1 MTDKLPSE
9 IQHLHIIKAS
19 AGSGKTHRLTG
30 EYLHLLFSQPNNH
43 RHILAV
49 TFTNKAT
56 DEMKSRIVDEL
67 HRLASGK
74 DSDYLIE
81 LMDSFS
87 LNESAVRSMAKRIL
101 ETILHDYSAFSIST
115 IDKFFQQTMRAFTRE
130 MGLAGGY
137 NIEVDHS
144 SLLMETVD
152 RMLSELDKPENKML
166 SEWLLQFMKDN
177 IEDGKNWKID
187 REVMELSKQLFN
199 ETYKSFTSEEQA
211 IFQSKELLSEYKK
224 ILTRI
229 IRDYESE
236 LKKLGV
242 RGVKIM
248 EENSLEPS
256 EMKGGSKSQ
265 FVKIS
270 QIAKGQIPNMTS
282 TFLKFPDNIDEWY
295 AKKTATNIIYKI
307 ESAYDAGLNECV
319 KQIIQMYDNSTQYY
333 TAKCILQNYYT
344 LGILNDIKNRLRKL
358 QQENNTLLL
367 SDTTELLNEIIS
379 GTDSPFIY
387 EKTGTRI
394 TSYMIDEF
402 QDTSRMQWDNFKPLV
417 EESLSSGNFNLIVG
431 DVKQSIYRFRNSDW
445 RLLEEQVEDDFSHDF
460 IKKHVLDTNWRSDAK
475 IVEFNN
481 LFFKEA
487 STILQNYFNSSNSID
502 EKNNSSQ
509 ISNAYTDVFQNLP
522 PKKNDSGGHVK
533 ITFLKDDKENDW
545 KTEVLE
551 RLPLEIESLQDQGF
565 ALKDIAIAVRW
576 NREAVLVAEKL
587 LKYKEEHPDSRYRY
601 DIISNEALL
610 IGSAQSVKSAIAV
623 MRYFRNPNDKLYQMN
638 AVYEFLRCQ
647 YNYSPEEALK
657 VYREE
662 TKGEFPAEFKNKIAD
677 ISSMP
682 FYDMIESFFSLFT
695 NDLNKNESAY
705 IQAFLDIALKF
716 SEDKSADLNAF
727 LDWWDEKGC
736 ENTLYS
742 PEGQDAIRLITIHK
756 SKGLGFGAVI
766 MPFVNWNLDHTR
778 NNDIIWCKPD
788 VAPFNLLS
796 VVPLRYGKLLS
807 ETIFREDYLEEKMFT
822 YIDNLNLLY
831 VAFTRAKHR
840 LILFLPFK
848 EKVEEL
854 VNVSHL
860 IRETITNSR
869 LSQGNL
875 VKGETECLF
884 ELGAPGKLKSVEE
897 EQKIETYKTGNWH
910 SIPFN
915 DRLKLRLNSIGYFS
929 DDGSRDYGKLMHEI
943 VSNVT
948 TISDIPQAVE
958 RKISEGEIK
967 EKDKSKFITELTD
980 YLSIPEVYDWYNG
993 KYTILNETQILHPQK
1008 GFSRPDR
1015 VMIGENE
1022 VIIVDYKF
1030 GELEDFK
1037 YNRQVQRYA
1046 KTIEEMSYTNVKGYV
1061 FYVKA
1066 GKVVD
1071 ALQ

>member
-1 MTDKLPSE
+1 M
-9 IQHLHIIKAS
+9 
-19 AGSGKTHRLTG
+19 
-30 EYLHLLFSQPNNH
+30 LF
-43 RHILAV
+43 
-49 TFTNKAT
+49 
-56 DEMKSRIVDEL
+56 
-67 HRLASGK
+67 
-74 DSDYLIE
+74 
-81 LMDSFS
+81 
-87 LNESAVRSMAKRIL
+87 RS
-101 ETILHDYSAFSIST
+101 
-115 IDKFFQQTMRAFTRE
+115 
-130 MGLAGGY
+130 
-137 NIEVDHS
+137 
-144 SLLMETVD
+144 
-152 RMLSELDKPENKML
+152 
-166 SEWLLQFMKDN
+166 
-177 IEDGKNWKID
+177 
-187 REVMELSKQLFN
+187 
-199 ETYKSFTSEEQA
+199 
-211 IFQSKELLSEYKK
+211 
-224 ILTRI
+224 
-229 IRDYESE
+229 
-236 LKKLGV
+236 
-242 RGVKIM
+242 
-248 EENSLEPS
+248 
-256 EMKGGSKSQ
+256 
-265 FVKIS
+265 
-270 QIAKGQIPNMTS
+270 
-282 TFLKFPDNIDEWY
+282 
-295 AKKTATNIIYKI
+295 
-307 ESAYDAGLNECV
+307 
-319 KQIIQMYDNSTQYY
+319 
-333 TAKCILQNYYT
+333 
-344 LGILNDIKNRLRKL
+344 
-358 QQENNTLLL
+358 
-367 SDTTELLNEIIS
+367 
-379 GTDSPFIY
+379 
-387 EKTGTRI
+387 
-394 TSYMIDEF
+394 
-402 QDTSRMQWDNFKPLV
+402 
-417 EESLSSGNFNLIVG
+417 
-431 DVKQSIYRFRNSDW
+431 
-445 RLLEEQVEDDFSHDF
+445 
-460 IKKHVLDTNWRSDAK
+460 
-475 IVEFNN
+475 
-481 LFFKEA
+481 
-487 STILQNYFNSSNSID
+487 
-502 EKNNSSQ
+502 
-509 ISNAYTDVFQNLP
+509 
-522 PKKNDSGGHVK
+522 
-533 ITFLKDDKENDW
+533 
-545 KTEVLE
+545 
-551 RLPLEIESLQDQGF
+551 
-565 ALKDIAIAVRW
+565 
-576 NREAVLVAEKL
+576 VAEKL